1 MGFTDVIFVVGL
13 LLLILGLY
21 SAVSL
26 VRLSASKTKDELKDL
41 SVANLW
47 VVFLICVPVG
57 LFLIYFWF

>member
-1 MGFTDVIFVVGL
+1 MDFIDIIFAVGL
-13 LLLILGLY
+13 LLLTLGLY

-57 LFLIYFWF
+57 LSLIYFWF